1 MMKNS
6 RNLLWIIPLALFVT
20 SPLWK
25 PSVATFLKPRG
36 GYDPQ
41 LAARAARQQQNFVM
55 DSITLTLTNMGKEE
69 WLINARRAFTGKTD
83 RELGMIDVDA
93 LYHGKDQ
100 PVIITSNRGTYFLD
114 DRHLILI
121 DNVVIRKP
129 QAGEVLYT
137 DLLHYYDATKMLVSP
152 VDVDIKSPKFTLQ
165 AGRMD
170 YDLATDGY
178 EFSNGVTVEL

>member
-1 MMKNS
+1 MKNS
-6 RNLLWIIPLALFVT
+6 RNLLWIIPLALFVS

-25 PSVATFLKPRG
+25 PSVAAFLKPRG

-41 LAARAARQQQNFVM
+41 LAAMAARQQQHFVM
-55 DSITLTLTNMGKEE
+55 DSITLTLTTMGKEE
-69 WLINARRAFTGKTD
+69 WIINARRAFTGKTD

-93 LYHGKDQ
+93 LYEGKDQ
-100 PVIITSNRGTYFLD
+100 PITITSNRGTYYLD
-114 DRHLILI
+114 ERHLILI

-129 QAGEVLYT
+129 KAGEELYT

-152 VDVDIKSPKFTLQ
+152 VDVDIKTQTFTLQ

-170 YDLATDGY
+170 YDLTTDGY
-178 EFSNGVTVEL
+178 EFSNRVSVEL